1 MKIKVPVISE
11 KVLVTPE
18 VQDMLGYYIQSEK
31 QVCKTPTT
39 EERSFG
45 GFEGNYLLHLG
56 ATEPGC
62 LVSSST
68 AWTLHHSES
77 NIVRNPL

>member
-1 MKIKVPVISE
+1 MKVPVISE
-11 KVLVTPE
+11 KVLVTPV
-18 VQDMLGYYIQSEK
+18 VQDMLGYSIQSEK

-56 ATEPGC
+56 ASKPSC
-62 LVSSST
+62 IVSSPT
-68 AWTLHHSES
+68 TWTLYHSES